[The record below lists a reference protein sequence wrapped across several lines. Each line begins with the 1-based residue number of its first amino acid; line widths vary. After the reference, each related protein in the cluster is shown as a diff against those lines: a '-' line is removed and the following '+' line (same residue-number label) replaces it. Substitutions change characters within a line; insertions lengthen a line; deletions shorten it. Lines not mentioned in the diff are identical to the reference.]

1 MHNAIPGQGTELIA
15 SSAGVLFTR
24 VAAAAAH
31 AGSGEPLRSVERGA
45 VESVV
50 SGLRSEVDVLR
61 GRREATVVD
70 EPAYALAGFTLGAL
84 ARPDHP
90 SLADDQAA
98 EMLEEL
104 ITRLESLLADTATS
118 QDDAE
123 YLKDLFLSGG
133 DYATLA
139 LSTPGE
145 RSPLFA

>member
-1 MHNAIPGQGTELIA
+1 MHTAIPGHGADLIA

-31 AGSGEPLRSVERGA
+31 ARVGEPLREVERGA
-45 VESVV
+45 VESVL
-50 SGLRSEVDVLR
+50 SGLRSEVEVLS
-61 GRREATVVD
+61 GQREATVVD

-84 ARPDHP
+84 EPSHR

-98 EMLEEL
+98 AM
-104 ITRLESLLADTATS
+104 LESLIERLEGLLAES
-118 QDDAE
+118 EISEDDAE
-123 YLKDLFLSGG
+123 YLQGLFLNGG

-145 RSPLFA
+145 RTPLFQ